1 MKKHI
6 LIFNLLLVLLPFST
20 FATPNSQSA
29 KLLENKEME
38 FFLGLQQY
46 STINTL
52 IPNPLD
58 NIKLRSVSYLSL
70 PATFGG
76 TLSSAFNLRIGIN
89 KWVEYQFQGGISSR
103 FYFGPFVNIY
113 TIFIPDFNVYAKT
126 GAKIKLFEGTK
137 LNGALL
143 ATAGIKFT
151 IEPILNIL
159 PVTPVSAPYST
170 NITFEVTPLFDIA
183 KKSSNKPV
191 TYYFGFPT
199 RLEYSLFEINHSG
212 NVGLG
217 ELRRS
222 FPNAAVSFLF
232 GIENA
237 KHKIIARHEFFFQYA
252 IITYSDFNG
261 NIAENIFA
269 DDWEIIGTEHLF
281 STGYCISLGGRT
293 YRK

>member
-1 MKKHI
+1 MKKRC
-6 LIFNLLLVLLPFST
+6 FVFLLLMLTFSI
-20 FATPNSQSA
+20 FAIPNSQSA
-29 KLLENKEME
+29 KLLKSKEME
-38 FFLGLQQY
+38 FSLGLQQY
-46 STINTL
+46 STINTAV
-52 IPNPLD
+52 PNPLD
-58 NIKLRSVSYLSL
+58 NTSLR
-70 PATFGG
+70 T
-76 TLSSAFNLRIGIN
+76 GIN
-89 KWVEYQFQGGISSR
+89 EWVEYQFQGGISSR

-199 RLEYSLFEINHSG
+199 RLEYSLFEVNHSG

-252 IITYSDFNG
+252 IITYSDFKG